1 MAWAS
6 RTSSYDHT
14 LWNLGVGMGI
24 AGDTKPTI
32 ATRVFAAYFDPCL
45 GFVLCDWHG
54 RAGRLSHRPAARIMI
69 DPYVMVLCHPEPKAK
84 DLAREQEV
92 SFIRGSDP
100 SLRCA
105 PFRMTY

>member
-32 ATRVFAAYFDPCL
+32 ATRVFAAYLAHEKGP
-45 GFVLCDWHG
+45 GTPW
-54 RAGRLSHRPAARIMI
+54 RPQTE
-69 DPYVMVLCHPEPKAK
+69 L
-84 DLAREQEV
+84 
-92 SFIRGSDP
+92 
-100 SLRCA
+100 
-105 PFRMTY
+105 T